1 VGGPQISLCIPTYN
15 YGRFLPQTIDSI
27 LQQTFDHFEVLIID
41 DCSTDETEEVVKPYA
56 IRNPRI
62 RFIINPENL
71 GMVRNWNLC
80 LAEAR
85 GKYIKYLFG
94 DDLLLSRDA
103 LQKMVSLLES
113 EKSISLVSSSRKIID
128 SESNTIGMKS
138 PFKRD
143 LVAQGTKLINL
154 CLAKQD
160 NLIGE
165 PTAVMFR
172 KSDATRGFK
181 SQYRQIVDLEMWFY
195 LLEKGDFA
203 YIREPL
209 CAFRVHP
216 RQQTINNRSSPL
228 SVLNDVF
235 QLNEEYLSKDYITIS
250 EFGKS
255 YIKYDGLYK
264 IWKLYLTKQIRK
276 QTARQEIEARYSYRK
291 FMMLYPLYKTYKP
304 FLKLYRRVG
313 LFGEIA

>member
-1 VGGPQISLCIPTYN
+1 
-15 YGRFLPQTIDSI
+15 
-27 LQQTFDHFEVLIID
+27 
-41 DCSTDETEEVVKPYA
+41 
-56 IRNPRI
+56 
-62 RFIINPENL
+62 
-71 GMVRNWNLC
+71 
-80 LAEAR
+80 
-85 GKYIKYLFG
+85 
-94 DDLLLSRDA
+94 
-103 LQKMVSLLES
+103 
-113 EKSISLVSSSRKIID
+113 
-128 SESNTIGMKS
+128 
-138 PFKRD
+138 
-143 LVAQGTKLINL
+143 
-154 CLAKQD
+154 
-160 NLIGE
+160 
-165 PTAVMFR
+165 MFR

>member
-1 VGGPQISLCIPTYN
+1 M
-15 YGRFLPQTIDSI
+15 
-27 LQQTFDHFEVLIID
+27 LQQTFDDFEILIID
-41 DCSTDETEEVVKPYA
+41 DCSADETEATVKPYA
-56 IRNPRI
+56 LRNPRI
-62 RFIINPENL
+62 RFIVNPENL

-94 DDLLLSRDA
+94 DDLLLSRDT
-103 LQKMVSLLES
+103 LQKMLSLFET
-113 EKSISLVSSSRKIID
+113 KRNISLVSSSRRIID
-128 SESNTIGMKS
+128 SESNTMGMKS
-138 PFKRD
+138 PFTKD
-143 LVAQGTKLINL
+143 LIANGEKLINL

-172 KSDATRGFK
+172 RSDAARGFQ
-181 SQYRQIVDLEMWFY
+181 SQYRQIVDLEMWFH

-209 CAFRVHP
+209 CAFRIHA

-235 QLNEEYLSKDYITIS
+235 RLNEEYLCKRYITINR
-250 EFGKS
+250 FIKS
-255 YIKYDGLYK
+255 YIKYDSLYK
-264 IWKLYLTKQIRK
+264 IWKLYITNQISKQAAI
-276 QTARQEIEARYSYRK
+276 QEIEARYSYSK
-291 FMMLYPLYKTYKP
+291 FLLLYPLYKTYKP
-304 FLKLYRRVG
+304 LLKLYRKVG
-313 LFGEIA
+313 LSGGIA

>member
-1 VGGPQISLCIPTYN
+1 MGSPQISVCIPSYN
-15 YGRFLPQTIDSI
+15 HGRFLPQTIDSL
-27 LQQTFDHFEVLIID
+27 LQQTFDDFEILIID
-41 DCSTDETEEVVKPYA
+41 DCSADETEAIVKPYA
-56 IRNPRI
+56 LRNPRI
-62 RFIINPENL
+62 RFIVNPENL

-94 DDLLLSRDA
+94 DDLLLSRDT
-103 LQKMVSLLES
+103 LQKMLSLFETK
-113 EKSISLVSSSRKIID
+113 KSISLVSSSRKIID

-143 LVAQGTKLINL
+143 LIARGTKLINF

-172 KSDATRGFK
+172 KSDATRGFQ
-181 SQYRQIVDLEMWFY
+181 SQYRQIVDLEMWFH

-209 CAFRVHP
+209 CAFRIHP

-235 QLNEEYLSKDYITIS
+235 QLNEEYLRKPYITIGG
-250 EFGKS
+250 FGRN
-255 YIKYDGLYK
+255 YIKYDSLYK
-264 IWKLYLTKQIRK
+264 IWKLYITNQISKQVAI
-276 QTARQEIEARYSYRK
+276 QEIEARYNYRK
-291 FMMLYPLYKTYKP
+291 FLLMYPFYKTYKP
-304 FLKLYRRVG
+304 LLKLYRKVG
-313 LFGEIA
+313 LSGGIA

>member
-1 VGGPQISLCIPTYN
+1 MGSPQISVCIPSYN
-15 YGRFLPQTIDSI
+15 HGRFLPQTIDSV
-27 LQQTFDHFEVLIID
+27 LQQTFDDFEILIID
-41 DCSTDETEEVVKPYA
+41 DCSADETEAIVKPYA
-56 IRNPRI
+56 LRNPRI
-62 RFIINPENL
+62 RFIVNPENL

-94 DDLLLSRDA
+94 DDLLLSRDT
-103 LQKMVSLLES
+103 LQKMLSLFETK
-113 EKSISLVSSSRKIID
+113 KSIFLVSSSRRIID

-143 LVAQGTKLINL
+143 LIVRGTKLINL

-172 KSDATRGFK
+172 KSDATRGFQ
-181 SQYRQIVDLEMWFY
+181 SQYRQIVDLEMWFH

-209 CAFRVHP
+209 CAFRIHP

-235 QLNEEYLSKDYITIS
+235 QLNEEYLRKPYITIGG
-250 EFGKS
+250 FGRN
-255 YIKYDGLYK
+255 YIKYDSLYK
-264 IWKLYLTKQIRK
+264 IWKLYITNQIPKQAAI
-276 QTARQEIEARYSYRK
+276 QEIEARYGYRK
-291 FMMLYPLYKTYKP
+291 FLLLYPFYKTYKP
-304 FLKLYRRVG
+304 LLKLYRKVG
-313 LFGEIA
+313 LSGGIA

>member
-1 VGGPQISLCIPTYN
+1 MGGPQISVCIPSYN
-15 YGRFLPQTIDSI
+15 HGRFLPQTIDSV
-27 LQQTFDHFEVLIID
+27 LQQTCDDFEILVID
-41 DCSTDETEEVVKPYA
+41 DCSTDETEAIVNSYA
-56 IRNPRI
+56 LRNPRI
-62 RFIINPENL
+62 RFIVNPENL

-94 DDLLLSRDA
+94 DDLLLSREA
-103 LQKMVSLLES
+103 LQKMLSLFET
-113 EKSISLVSSSRKIID
+113 EKSIFLVSSSRRIID
-128 SESNTIGMKS
+128 FESNTIGMKS

-143 LVAQGTKLINL
+143 LIARGTKLINL

-172 KSDATRGFK
+172 KSDATRGFQ
-181 SQYRQIVDLEMWFY
+181 SQYRQIVDLEMWFH

-209 CAFRVHP
+209 CAFRIHP
-216 RQQTINNRSSPL
+216 RQQTINNRSNPL

-235 QLNEEYLSKDYITIS
+235 QLNEEYLCKQYITIS
-250 EFGKS
+250 EFSKS
-255 YIKYDGLYK
+255 YIKYDSLYRV
-264 IWKLYLTKQIRK
+264 WKLHVTHQIPKQAAI
-276 QTARQEIEARYSYRK
+276 QEIEARYSYRK
-291 FMMLYPLYKTYKP
+291 FLLLYPLYKTYKP
-304 FLKLYRRVG
+304 LLKLHRKMRLYG
-313 LFGEIA
+313 IS